1 MLFLNTGVIRMR
13 TKGKAWV
20 LAIFTWLTSA
30 HGVECTDW
38 KEKLQADI
46 QLANQCE
53 SKYQACLS
61 KEFGNPMRELDYCK
75 KVNERC
81 QSLDSRPDNGSL
93 PQEVAAYK
101 KKCEP

>member
-1 MLFLNTGVIRMR
+1 MMNTNYHLFAFAICC
-13 TKGKAWV
+13 WV
-20 LAIFTWLTSA
+20 SQA
-30 HGVECTDW
+30 HSVECTDW

>member
-1 MLFLNTGVIRMR
+1 MMNTNYHLFAFAICF
-13 TKGKAWV
+13 WV
-20 LAIFTWLTSA
+20 SQANS
-30 HGVECTDW
+30 VECTDW

>member
-1 MLFLNTGVIRMR
+1 MMNTKYHLFAFAICC
-13 TKGKAWV
+13 WV
-20 LAIFTWLTSA
+20 SQV
-30 HGVECTDW
+30 HSVECTDW